1 MGNVLECSADPL
13 ELEEEELGRRAR
25 ALQGPTRLSASLL
38 FDLNR
43 ECYAVLGPRAYVD
56 GIVPHYVSNSAFVAK
71 AYATVRILFVLPSL
85 LLSTSSYLMRAGAS
99 GWSGD
104 EGLFP
109 PLT

>member
-71 AYATVRILFVLPSL
+71 AYATVRRFSLCCHKIVVYRRLP
-85 LLSTSSYLMRAGAS
+85 
-99 GWSGD
+99 
-104 EGLFP
+104 F
-109 PLT
+109 